1 MNCTTQT
8 NKIAGKLA
16 LILIVFLC
24 MLWGCSS
31 LNLSKSSVSQP
42 SELTSQEKIK
52 ERSVKLKTMGT
63 CINKLNNQIENHWK
77 MSSFSEE
84 ETRYAGEFLDVIL
97 VNYEDYKPD
106 SLVIANLNSIEQP
119 IMIRVFGGNW
129 CSDTHAGVPALYK
142 VLDQMGFNANRIE
155 YTRVGKNKIPV
166 DLRPA
171 ILDEGVGPVP
181 LVIVMN
187 NQGKEIGRIV
197 EIPRKSWERDLLE
210 IIESVSKTKE

>member
-1 MNCTTQT
+1 MNRTSKT
-8 NKIAGKLA
+8 NKIAGNLA
-16 LILIVFLC
+16 AKFMVFSW

-31 LNLSKSSVSQP
+31 LSSTKSTGIQKA
-42 SELTSQEKIK
+42 ELTSQEKLK
-52 ERSVKLKTMGT
+52 ARNVKLNTMGT
-63 CINKLNNQIENHWK
+63 CINKLHSQIENHWK

-97 VNYEDYKPD
+97 VNYENYHPD
-106 SLVIANLNSIEQP
+106 SLVVNRLKGLQQP
-119 IMIRVFGGNW
+119 YMIRVFGGNW

-171 ILDEGVGPVP
+171 TLDEGVGPVP

-187 NQGKEIGRIV
+187 NQGKEVGRIV
-197 EIPRKSWERDLLE
+197 ETPRKSWEKDLLE
-210 IIESVSKTKE
+210 IIESGGKAKE